1 MKRLIAA
8 SAALPLALALAGT
21 AHAART
27 QEEKKDP
34 VPVTEQ
40 KVDAGDVALTPL
52 SDLNIKKT
60 GIPPLLI
67 AAQERPYSLDGLKS
81 CAALNSAV
89 TDLNTL
95 LGEDIDVPDSD
106 GDKVDAGRVAQSAL
120 GSLIPFRGLIREL
133 SGANAQE
140 RKLQSAII
148 AGSTRRGFLK
158 GMAQQKGC
166 KGVARP
172 ATNGL
177 VAFVDTGAKKTA
189 DGTKIVSRPV
199 VQKTD

>member
-1 MKRLIAA
+1 MNRLLL
-8 SAALPLALALAGT
+8 ALPLALVALAP
-21 AHAART
+21 AQARSA
-27 QEEKKDP
+27 QDAEKKDA
-34 VPVTEQ
+34 PVTDQ

-67 AAQERPYSLDGLKS
+67 TAQERPYAVDGLRTCS
-81 CAALNSAV
+81 QLNAAV

-95 LGEDIDVPDSD
+95 LGEDIDVADSD
-106 GDKVDAGRVAQSAL
+106 GEGVDAGRVAQSVV

-140 RKLQSAII
+140 RKLQSAIV

-158 GMAQQKGC
+158 GMAQQRGC
-166 KGVARP
+166 KGIARP

-177 VAFVDTGAKKTA
+177 VAYVAPPKGKAA
-189 DGTKIVSRPV
+189 PAGNRMVSKPV
-199 VQKTD
+199 VQATP